1 MALTADQSQTN
12 EAGSSQNQLQNF
24 NSKQDLLYL
33 VLQGKCVYL
42 TTKKKKKILS
52 VSFIKDFHIVTCE
65 FKGELI

>member
-42 TTKKKKKILS
+42 TTKKKKILS
-52 VSFIKDFHIVTCE
+52 VSFIKDFHIVTCK

>member
-42 TTKKKKKILS
+42 TTKKKKILS
-52 VSFIKDFHIVTCE
+52 VSFIKDFHIVTYE
-65 FKGELI
+65 SKGELI